1 MSALEHAAS
10 RPGSQPNTVTKL
22 FSYSFSVTS
31 PPAPKAVEHLHEYS
45 YNEFQLALTLD
56 WKLVPT
62 ATDGSISFH
71 SERAGAGITVSAD
84 FCDVPESKAH
94 ALGEKNIASRF
105 DALAALNPGKVVVL
119 RQEIKPH
126 SSGAGLELT
135 FAAELPGEYV
145 YLFLGHVTGRKV
157 LNFTMVCK
165 PDRQVAATLFNKTI
179 GGFRP
184 KLP

>member
-1 MSALEHAAS
+1 M
-10 RPGSQPNTVTKL
+10 TKL

-31 PPAPKAVEHLHEYS
+31 PPAPKQVEHLHEYS
-45 YNEFQLALTLD
+45 YSEFQLALTTD
-56 WKLVPT
+56 WRLVPT
-62 ATDGSISFH
+62 AADGSISFH
-71 SERAGAGITVSAD
+71 SERAGAAITVSAD
-84 FCDVPESKAH
+84 FYDVPESETL

-105 DALAALNPGKVVVL
+105 SALDTQNPGKVVVL
-119 RQEIKPH
+119 RQDIKPH

-145 YLFLGHVTGRKV
+145 YLFLGYVTSRKV

-165 PDRQVAATLFNKTI
+165 PDRHAAATLFNKTV